1 MHALPLEEAEDLPLA
16 VIYYVA
22 RTLQP
27 LVLHNAA
34 EDRTY
39 AADRYIRARKPKSI
53 LCLPILHQDKL
64 LAIVY
69 LENNLIPGAFTTD
82 RLELL
87 NVLTSQAAISMEI
100 ARHIEQVGEQERLKK
115 EMEVARRIQTA
126 MLPHHVEHPEFED
139 RSRDARGRGSRGG
152 LLRHPHRQR
161 TARSGSPSVMCPVTG
176 SRRG

>member
-1 MHALPLEEAEDLPLA
+1 MPPKTGPTP
-16 VIYYVA
+16 
-22 RTLQP
+22 RTAIFAP
-27 LVLHNAA
+27 
-34 EDRTY
+34 
-39 AADRYIRARKPKSI
+39 RKPKSI

-115 EMEVARRIQTA
+115 RDGGSAA
-126 MLPHHVEHPEFED
+126 DPD
-139 RSRDARGRGSRGG
+139 RHA
-152 LLRHPHRQR
+152 
-161 TARSGSPSVMCPVTG
+161 APSC
-176 SRRG
+176 